1 MRAGTRLDGMRE
13 KRAAKEMN
21 CHRRCSRRGAACVQ
35 GSRIRLVLGC
45 VISPLRQH
53 AESRNLGQ
61 TLFGSPVEEIRP
73 VCVCVHTYLVGF
85 LYHISELHVL
95 CQPVYFQECLMD
107 ACPINLHIP
116 LHESTST
123 GELK

>member
-21 CHRRCSRRGAACVQ
+21 CHRRCSRKGAAC
-35 GSRIRLVLGC
+35 
-45 VISPLRQH
+45 
-53 AESRNLGQ
+53 
-61 TLFGSPVEEIRP
+61 VEEIRP